1 MVDLPGSFANRYIHN
16 MSGGQRQRIGI
27 ARALSLNPKV
37 IILDESTSALDVSV
51 QKNIIDL
58 IKKLQREKNITIGFV
73 CHDISLM
80 SEISDKVAVMYLGNL
95 VEVIPG
101 GKLQRECKHPYTKT
115 LISSVFH
122 LNMDY
127 SKKIENIKDE
137 AANPLDIQKGCA
149 FKNRC
154 KYAMEICENE
164 RPKLKSVS
172 KGHQIAC
179 HLK

>member
-1 MVDLPGSFANRYIHN
+1 
-16 MSGGQRQRIGI
+16 
-27 ARALSLNPKV
+27 
-37 IILDESTSALDVSV
+37 
-51 QKNIIDL
+51 
-58 IKKLQREKNITIGFV
+58 
-73 CHDISLM
+73 M

-101 GKLQRECKHPYTKT
+101 KKLQRGCKHPYTQT

-137 AANPLDIQKGCA
+137 ATDPIEVQKGCA

-154 KYAMEICENE
+154 NRSMEICKNE
-164 RPKLKSVS
+164 RPQLKLVS
-172 KGHQIAC
+172 KDHYVAC

>member
-1 MVDLPGSFANRYIHN
+1 
-16 MSGGQRQRIGI
+16 
-27 ARALSLNPKV
+27 
-37 IILDESTSALDVSV
+37 
-51 QKNIIDL
+51 
-58 IKKLQREKNITIGFV
+58 
-73 CHDISLM
+73 
-80 SEISDKVAVMYLGNL
+80 
-95 VEVIPG
+95 
-101 GKLQRECKHPYTKT
+101 
-115 LISSVFH
+115 
-122 LNMDY
+122 MDY

-154 KYAMEICENE
+154 KYAMKICENE